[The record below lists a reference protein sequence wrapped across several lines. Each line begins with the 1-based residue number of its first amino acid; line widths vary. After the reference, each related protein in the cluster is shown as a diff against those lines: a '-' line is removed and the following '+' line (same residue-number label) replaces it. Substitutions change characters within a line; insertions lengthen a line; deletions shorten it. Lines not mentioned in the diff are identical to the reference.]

1 MKVPECLKAYLPQ
14 RGNPTTITVKVPEEK
29 KRKVVKRIDA
39 ADIAYCETDNHNMII
54 YMVDGKRIKVIHTK
68 DELLGLF
75 NAVRSEDSMFVAI
88 GKFYIVNL
96 KHIIDC
102 DRENEKL
109 VFEPDTTPHT
119 IYPSKKAL
127 SDFFIMV
134 TEIQRAEEVRVAEK
148 QTIYVRE
155 AGTSSLP
162 SNMRGFIQPPTYQY
176 KKIEEYVF
184 DDDKAYL
191 I

>member
-14 RGNPTTITVKVPEEK
+14 RGNPTTITVKVPKEK
-29 KRKVVKRIDA
+29 KRKVVKQIDA

-54 YMVDGKRIKVIHTK
+54 HMVDGKNIDVIHTK
-68 DELLGLF
+68 EELIGLF
-75 NAVRSEDSMFVAI
+75 KAVSSEDLVFVAI

-96 KHIIDC
+96 KHIKGY
-102 DRENEKL
+102 DRANKKL
-109 VFEPDTTPHT
+109 VFDLDTAPHT
-119 IYPSKKAL
+119 ISPSKKAL
-127 SDFFIMV
+127 SDFFIMI

-155 AGTSSLP
+155 ASTSSLP

-176 KKIEEYVF
+176 RKIEEYVF

>member
-14 RGNPTTITVKVPEEK
+14 RDNPTTITVKVPEEGR
-29 KRKVVKRIDA
+29 RKVVKRIDA
-39 ADIAYCETDNHNMII
+39 ADIAYCKTDNHNMII
-54 YMVDGKRIKVIHTK
+54 FMVDGKKIEVIHTK
-68 DELLGLF
+68 EELIGLF
-75 NAVRSEDSMFVAI
+75 KAVRSEDSMFVAI
-88 GKFYIVNL
+88 GKFFIVNL

-119 IYPSKKAL
+119 ISPSKKAL

-155 AGTSSLP
+155 VSTSSLP
-162 SNMRGFIQPPTYQY
+162 SNMRGFIQPPTNHY